1 MNKIDINKLSEL
13 VKLKRKEK
21 DLTQSKLENLTG
33 INRQII
39 GRIELGQFIPSINQ
53 LEVLLENLN
62 IDFADIIEDN
72 SQPNVL
78 LAMRG
83 KAESPEETEALDHMI
98 SMMLCLKKH
107 DILRSRLNG

>member
-1 MNKIDINKLSEL
+1 MNKIDINKLSDL
-13 VKLKRKEK
+13 VKLRRKEK
-21 DLTQSKLENLTG
+21 GLTQIKLEAITG

-53 LEVLLENLN
+53 LEVLFENL
-62 IDFADIIEDN
+62 DINFDDVVEDN
-72 SQPNVL
+72 SEQNVL

>member
-1 MNKIDINKLSEL
+1 MNKIDMNKLSEL
-13 VKLKRKEK
+13 IKLKRKEK
-21 DLTQSKLENLTG
+21 NLTQSNLESLTG

-39 GRIELGQFIPSINQ
+39 GRIELGQFVPSINQ
-53 LEVLLENLN
+53 LEVLLDNLN
-62 IDFADIIEDN
+62 INFDDIIEDN
-72 SQPNVL
+72 LKPNVL

>member
-1 MNKIDINKLSEL
+1 MNKIDINKLSDL
-13 VKLKRKEK
+13 VKIKWKEK
-21 DLTQSKLENLTG
+21 DLTQSKLEDLTG

-62 IDFADIIEDN
+62 IDFNDIIEDN
-72 SQPNVL
+72 SEQNVL

-83 KAESPEETEALDHMI
+83 KSESPEETEALDNMI

>member
-21 DLTQSKLENLTG
+21 NLTQSQLENLTS

-39 GRIELGQFIPSINQ
+39 GRIELSQFIPSIKQ
-53 LEVLLENLN
+53 LEALLETLG

-72 SQPNVL
+72 SEPSVL

-83 KAESPEETEALDHMI
+83 KAESSEETEALDHMI

>member
-1 MNKIDINKLSEL
+1 MNKIDITKLSDL

-21 DLTQSKLENLTG
+21 DLTQSKLEELTG

-39 GRIELGQFIPSINQ
+39 GRIELGQFIPSISQ
-53 LEVLLENLN
+53 LEILLENLN
-62 IDFADIIEDN
+62 IDFTDIIEY
-72 SQPNVL
+72 SSEQNVL